1 MNNVPLSSALE
12 PVRRTRPSVA
22 VSLLSV
28 ALGLGESRK
37 RDVHATMDVSSALFP
52 KLLVMCGSLQQVPQG
67 TLWEA
72 NGEQTTL

>member
-37 RDVHATMDVSSALFP
+37 RDVHASMDVSMALFP
-52 KLLVMCGSLQQVPQG
+52 KVLVMCGRLQQVPQG
-67 TLWEA
+67 TLGET
-72 NGEQTTL
+72 NGEQAML